1 MGICIK
7 RNMKIKV
14 IVFILSLTVFI
25 YGYREYRLIY
35 KLVDKI
41 SFLNVGQGDSSFI
54 TSDRGARIIV
64 DCGPDSKII
73 DQLESKLGFWARR
86 IDMIIITHGDKDHYG
101 GCRNVIERYKVS
113 KVMIN
118 GVFDSKNKDYQELL
132 EFIQKQGIQIL
143 PSIENTYITIGD
155 SIELHLL
162 NPKTNLWGQDIKD
175 DNSESIVMLLKS
187 ANNTILL
194 TGDADKQTELT
205 ILQKYPKLDINILKA
220 GHHGS
225 KTSTSEELLDA
236 TIPEQVIISA
246 GANNSY
252 NHPHPDVIY
261 KLKKRKI
268 QIQEVKNYM
277 TGIDILL

>member
-1 MGICIK
+1 
-7 RNMKIKV
+7 MKIKI

-25 YGYREYRLIY
+25 YGYREYRLISRSENR
-35 KLVDKI
+35 I
-41 SFLNVGQGDSSFI
+41 SFLNIGQGDASFI
-54 TSDRGARIIV
+54 TSKRGARIIV

-86 IDMIIITHGDKDHYG
+86 IDMMIITHGDKDHYG
-101 GCRNVIERYKVS
+101 GCQDVIEKYKVA

-143 PSIENTYITIGD
+143 PSIENTYITLGD

-162 NPKTNLWGQDIKD
+162 NPQTNLWGQDIKD
-175 DNSESIVMLLKS
+175 DNSESIVMLLRS
-187 ANNTILL
+187 AKNTILL
-194 TGDADKQTELT
+194 TGDADEKTELT
-205 ILQKYPKLDINILKA
+205 ILQKYPQLEINILKA

-236 TIPEQVIISA
+236 ITPEQVIISA

-252 NHPHPDVIY
+252 NHPHPNVID
-261 KLKKRKI
+261 KIKKRKI

>member
-1 MGICIK
+1 
-7 RNMKIKV
+7 MKIKI
-14 IVFILSLTVFI
+14 IVFILILTVFI
-25 YGYREYRLIY
+25 YGYREYRLIS
-35 KLVDKI
+35 KPVDKI
-41 SFLNVGQGDSSFI
+41 SFLNIGQGDASFI
-54 TSDRGARIIV
+54 TSKRGARIIV

-101 GCRNVIERYKVS
+101 GCRDVIERYKVA

-118 GVFDSKNKDYQELL
+118 GVFDSKNPDYQELL
-132 EFIQKQGIQIL
+132 EFIQQEGIQIL
-143 PSIENTYITIGD
+143 PAITNTYITLGD

-162 NPKTNLWGQDIKD
+162 NPQTNLWGQDIKD
-175 DNSESIVMLLKS
+175 DNPESIVMLLRS

-194 TGDADKQTELT
+194 TGDADEKTELT
-205 ILQKYPKLDINILKA
+205 ILQKYPQLNVDILKA

-225 KTSTSEELLDA
+225 KTSTSEKLLDA
-236 TIPEQVIISA
+236 ITPKQVIISA

-252 NHPHPDVIY
+252 KHPHPDVID

>member
-1 MGICIK
+1 
-7 RNMKIKV
+7 MKIKI
-14 IVFILSLTVFI
+14 IVFILSVTVFI
-25 YGYREYRLIY
+25 YGYREYRLISQP
-35 KLVDKI
+35 LDKI
-41 SFLNVGQGDSSFI
+41 SFLNIGQGDAIFI
-54 TSDRGARIIV
+54 TSKRGARIIV

-101 GCRNVIERYKVS
+101 GCRDVIERYKVT

-118 GVFDSKNKDYQELL
+118 GVFDSKNPDYQELL
-132 EFIQKQGIQIL
+132 EFIQQEEIQIL
-143 PSIENTYITIGD
+143 PAITNTYITLGD

-162 NPKTNLWGQDIKD
+162 NPQTNLWGQDIKD
-175 DNSESIVMLLKS
+175 DNPESIVMLLRS

-194 TGDADKQTELT
+194 TGDADEKTELT
-205 ILQKYPKLDINILKA
+205 ILQKYPQLNVDILKA

-225 KTSTSEELLDA
+225 KTSTSEKLLDA
-236 TIPEQVIISA
+236 ITPKQVIISA

-252 NHPHPDVIY
+252 KHPHPDVID